1 MSWPLPFLISY
12 LKCLEKK
19 SKYIPLKNI
28 KKTPVRDFV
37 PQPQRWRGALHLPS
51 KTKVSNYYETN

>member
-28 KKTPVRDFV
+28 KKTPVNDFA
-37 PQPQRWRGALHLPS
+37 PRLNLHLPS